1 MPVMLILLPVALMS
15 APVAAPAPPT
25 LPEWMAGCWV
35 QEEGARWT
43 EECWTS
49 PRGGVMLGSGRSGRG
64 EQIASFEV
72 MQIVLS
78 RAHDGQAASLAFW
91 GAPGGEG
98 RTSFAWQP
106 STGPGV
112 TFVNAVHDYPQ
123 RIRYW
128 REGELLLA
136 ETSLSD
142 GSNANRW
149 TYRRAE

>member
-1 MPVMLILLPVALMS
+1 MTVMLFSLPLALMS
-15 APVAAPAPPT
+15 ASPASDPA

-35 QEEGARWT
+35 QEEGERWT
-43 EECWTS
+43 EECWTT

-64 EQIASFEV
+64 EQFASFEV
-72 MQIVLS
+72 MQIVLAP
-78 RAHDGQAASLAFW
+78 AHDEQAASMAFW

-98 RTSFAWQP
+98 RTRFTWQP
-106 STGPGV
+106 SSDPGV
-112 TFVNAVHDYPQ
+112 TFVNAAHEYPQ

>member
-1 MPVMLILLPVALMS
+1 MPLALLALPFALMS
-15 APVAAPAPPT
+15 APAPSAPA
-25 LPEWMAGCWV
+25 LPDWMAGCWV
-35 QEEGARWT
+35 QEQGERWT
-43 EECWTS
+43 DECWTT

-78 RAHDGQAASLAFW
+78 PAPDGQAAGMAFW

-106 STGPGV
+106 SAEPGV
-112 TFVNAVHDYPQ
+112 TFVNAAHDYPQ

-128 REGELLLA
+128 REGKLLMA
-136 ETSLSD
+136 ETSLAD

-149 TYRRAE
+149 SYRRAE

>member
-1 MPVMLILLPVALMS
+1 MSLMLFSLPLALMS
-15 APVAAPAPPT
+15 AQPTPGPA
-25 LPEWMAGCWV
+25 LPEWMTGCWV
-35 QEEGARWT
+35 QEEGERWT
-43 EECWTS
+43 EECWTT
-49 PRGGVMLGSGRSGRG
+49 PRGGVMLGSGRSGRD
-64 EQIASFEV
+64 QQLASFEV

-78 RAHDGQAASLAFW
+78 PAHDGQAASMAFW

-106 STGPGV
+106 SAETGV
-112 TFVNAVHDYPQ
+112 TFVNAAHDYPQ

-128 REGELLLA
+128 REGEVLLA

-149 TYRRAE
+149 SYRRAE